1 VSGVTTGVF
10 GSAVPHITE
19 TPLSPTPVR
28 PTSAVQPGSVG
39 LDLQLD
45 VPVQLSSKTRP
56 LIRAS
61 LHAIAAGF
69 SRQRRRRHQQCPE
82 ESPRRKSGGP
92 RGWGTDAPSHARWVP
107 RSARSRA
114 APDSPP
120 PAPGFPA
127 PPPATAGKCVRIYPC
142 PQHGQKTPCIA
153 CTKFMIGGKNRWL

>member
-1 VSGVTTGVF
+1 
-10 GSAVPHITE
+10 VPHITE

-39 LDLQLD
+39 LDTQLD

-61 LHAIAAGF
+61 LHAIA

-82 ESPRRKSGGP
+82 ESRRRKSGGP

-107 RSARSRA
+107 RSTRSRA

-120 PAPGFPA
+120 RPGVPC
-127 PPPATAGKCVRIYPC
+127 PATCDRREVRSDLPVSTTWAKDVLYNLH
-142 PQHGQKTPCIA
+142 QVHD
-153 CTKFMIGGKNRWL
+153 RW